1 MLKMFLRV
9 AGQVSCSAALTYDYV
24 VIEDE
29 NTPLADIP
37 ARGNYYAIGV
47 MVFLI
52 VTICVLTLIWFLK
65 WNKLRERLLSLRLQ
79 AENDKKKVSL
89 SIRNVKDEIA
99 SLEAELSSRLI
110 D

>member
-1 MLKMFLRV
+1 MLNMFRRV
-9 AGQVSCSAALTYDYV
+9 AGQAICSAALSYDYV
-24 VIEDE
+24 IIEDE
-29 NTPLADIP
+29 NTPLADMP

-52 VTICVLTLIWFLK
+52 VTILVLALIWFLK

-79 AENDKKKVSL
+79 AGNDGKKVSV
-89 SIRNVKDEIA
+89 SIRDVKDEIA
-99 SLEAELSSRLI
+99 SLEADLSSRLI